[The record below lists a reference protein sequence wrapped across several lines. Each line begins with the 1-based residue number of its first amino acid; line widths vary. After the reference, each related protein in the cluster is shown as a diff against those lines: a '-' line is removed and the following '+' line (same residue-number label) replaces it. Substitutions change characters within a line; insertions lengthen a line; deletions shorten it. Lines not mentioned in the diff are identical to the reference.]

1 MRRTIG
7 KLIALVCAATFA
19 LASGA
24 TLAGSSAP
32 PVKLSIREPV
42 KHNNNGGLLE
52 GRDWNLEFR
61 LTVKDAVGFVELI
74 GNGVRKEIL
83 VISDAEGGDCLEF
96 DAGHPTY
103 NGDGAG
109 LPLDQGCGDGVSD
122 EVYFAFRSDP
132 TDRAG
137 VQDFDNCSSSVD
149 DDDDRLVDDDPLTAS
164 VPDNERNKAY
174 LSARNQLFA
183 NPAET
188 PIARPVGAKTG
199 GVDPDPTNQFSNGSF
214 NDCYGYGFDE
224 DLPGLVIMA
233 DVGAARVFDQDFDLL
248 EGPNGYH
255 RIRNMAG
262 LISTVTRELVDRK
275 GRSHVVAHLN
285 VKRGMFE
292 PLVVFD
298 SRTGGNTTPYV
309 GTTFL
314 RRIDSGPTETFFWT
328 DPPDQAF
335 PDAAELEQ
343 LLATLDDV
351 TPVKVRAALVE
362 GPAPSFIEDRDNNG
376 KYTSKDLEM
385 MGYTLLSNQASK
397 TLNIIQQDKFEDF
410 SDPVFGD
417 QTECPSRE
425 VIFGVDL
432 SGNGV
437 GFICD
442 DGDGNSRSVKRV
454 PQ

>member
-1 MRRTIG
+1 MRNVIG
-7 KLIALVCAATFA
+7 KVIAIMCATTIV
-19 LASGA
+19 LASGVALA
-24 TLAGSSAP
+24 TDPAP

-42 KHNNNGGLLE
+42 KHDKSGGILE

-74 GNGVRKEIL
+74 GNGVRKEVL

-103 NGDGAG
+103 NGDGMG

-132 TDRAG
+132 TDRAE
-137 VQDFDNCSSSVD
+137 VQDFDNCGSSVD
-149 DDDDRLVDDDPLTAS
+149 DDDDRLVDNDPLDAS

-174 LSARNQLFA
+174 LLARNQLFP

-188 PIARPVGAKTG
+188 PIARPVGAETG
-199 GVDPDPTNQFSNGSF
+199 GVDPDPSNPFSNGPF
-214 NDCYGYGFDE
+214 NDCYGYDFDE

-233 DVGAARVFDQDFDLL
+233 DVGAARVFDQNFDLL
-248 EGPNGYH
+248 QGPNGYD

-262 LISTVTRELVDRK
+262 LISTVTRELVDKR

-285 VKRGMFE
+285 VQRGMFE

-309 GTTFL
+309 GPTFL

-328 DPPDQAF
+328 DPPDDAF

-351 TPVKVRAALVE
+351 TPVKVRAVLVE
-362 GPAPSFIEDRDNNG
+362 GPAPSFIEDRDSNG

-410 SDPVFGD
+410 SDPIFGD
-417 QTECPSRE
+417 QTECPSSE

-437 GFICD
+437 GFVCD
-442 DGDGNSRSVKRV
+442 DGDGNSRSIKRV